1 MRTACGT
8 NYGEVSSIL
17 TNSTCSGGVRRVA
30 DVVFTA
36 ILCSSSSSST
46 SIFGPAPVSGSDAG
60 MVTFLPL
67 LLLLEALVTVRAL
80 GHRPSLS
87 SHWSHF
93 GPTGA
98 HMV

>member
-1 MRTACGT
+1 M
-8 NYGEVSSIL
+8 SSIL
-17 TNSTCSGGVRRVA
+17 TSSSCSGGVRRVA

-36 ILCSSSSSST
+36 ILRSSSSSST
-46 SIFGPAPVSGSDAG
+46 SISGPAPVSGSDAD
-60 MVTFLPL
+60 MVTFLLL
-67 LLLLEALVTVRAL
+67 LLLLEALVTLRAL
-80 GHRPSLS
+80 GHKPSLS